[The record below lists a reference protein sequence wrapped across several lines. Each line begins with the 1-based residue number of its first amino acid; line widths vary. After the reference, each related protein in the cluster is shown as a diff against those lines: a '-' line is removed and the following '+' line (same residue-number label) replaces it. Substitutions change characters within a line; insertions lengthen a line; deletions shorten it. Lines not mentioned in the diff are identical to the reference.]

1 MIPRLQDKIDAH
13 YPGTGIAITEY
24 NYGAAGHISGGVAQ
38 ADVLGIFGREGVFA
52 AMWWQLSAERAFVDG
67 AFEMFRDFD
76 GAGSRFGD
84 TSISATTSDVA
95 RVSVYAS
102 VDAATSG
109 RMVVVAINRSSQA
122 LSAGIRIAHTRQF
135 SSARVFRLT
144 AASPS
149 PAADGTVTLSLT
161 NALTVMLPARS
172 VTTLELVP

>member
-24 NYGAAGHISGGVAQ
+24 NPGAAGHISGGVAQ
-38 ADVLGIFGREGVFA
+38 ADVLGIFRTRGRVRGHGG
-52 AMWWQLSAERAFVDG
+52 SSPPSAFVDG

-135 SSARVFRLT
+135 SSARVPTHRGV
-144 AASPS
+144 PS
-149 PAADGTVTLSLT
+149 PAADGTVTLS
-161 NALTVMLPARS
+161 
-172 VTTLELVP
+172 